1 MPESNF
7 ERIPSKPPVIL
18 PLPPGTKRLQWSVL
32 IPVYNGLAYLEQT
45 LNSVLCQDFGPDR
58 MQIEVI
64 DDVSN
69 EGDVAAIVERVGKGR
84 VAYYRQ
90 PVNVGNVRNFE
101 TCINRAVGE
110 YIHILHGDDYVEQ
123 GFYKAITQLFI
134 DFPEAG
140 AACTDWRVVD
150 DAGNAVW
157 ANEPVGDER
166 GILKNWHQR
175 IAIRQYLEP
184 PAKVVKRSTYE
195 DLGSFYLVNCSEDWL
210 MWNRIAAK
218 YPVAYHPEVLA
229 KYRNHDQNTT
239 AVSFKNRKNF
249 LDIEKTMLYNIAHLP
264 EDVRAESE
272 KASRKNFAFYFANLA
287 HRQWHSNYD
296 KEEAIIVAKDAL
308 KFQVNAYSL
317 KLYFKLLLKI
327 ATGYKGKSK

>member
-1 MPESNF
+1 MPETVF
-7 ERIPSKPPVIL
+7 ERIPSSPPVIP
-18 PLPPGTKRLQWSVL
+18 PLPAGTKRLQWSVM

-45 LNSVLCQDFGPDR
+45 LNSVLVQDMGADI
-58 MQIEVI
+58 MQIEVV

-110 YIHILHGDDYVEQ
+110 FVHILHGDDYVEP
-123 GFYKAITQLFI
+123 GFYKAITQLFT
-134 DFPEAG
+134 DYPEAG
-140 AACTDWRVVD
+140 AACTDWRAVD
-150 DAGNAVW
+150 DNGVPVWTNA
-157 ANEPVGDER
+157 PVGDER
-166 GILKNWHQR
+166 GLLKNWHQR
-175 IAIRQYLEP
+175 IAIRQWLEP
-184 PAKVVKRSTYE
+184 PAMVVKRSVYE
-195 DLGSFYLVNCSEDWL
+195 DLGSFYMVNCSEDWL

-249 LDIEKTMLYNIAHLP
+249 LDIYKTMLYNIAQLP
-264 EDVRAESE
+264 EHLRAESE
-272 KASRKNFAFYFANLA
+272 KASRKNFSFYFANLA
-287 HRQWHSNYD
+287 HRQYHANHD

-308 KFQVNAYSL
+308 KFQVNAYSVKSYL
-317 KLYFKLLLKI
+317 KLLFKI
-327 ATGYKGKSK
+327 ATRYK

>member
-7 ERIPSKPPVIL
+7 ERIPSTPPVIL
-18 PLPPGTKRLQWSVL
+18 PLPPGTKRVQWSVM
-32 IPVYNGLAYLEQT
+32 IPVYNSIHYLEQT
-45 LNSVLCQDFGPDR
+45 LKSVLDQDFGEDR
-58 MQIEVI
+58 MQIEVV
-64 DDVSN
+64 DDISN
-69 EGDVAAIVERVGKGR
+69 DGDVAALVERVGKGR
-84 VAYYRQ
+84 VKYFLQ

-110 YIHILHGDDYVEQ
+110 YIHILHGDDYVEP

-150 DAGNAVW
+150 DMGIPVWTNA
-157 ANEPVGDER
+157 PVGEER
-166 GILKNWHQR
+166 GILKNWQQR
-175 IAIRQYLEP
+175 IAIRQWLEP

-195 DLGSFYLVNCSEDWL
+195 ELGSFYMVHCCEDWL

-229 KYRNHDQNTT
+229 KYRNHDENVT
-239 AVSFKNRKNF
+239 AKSFKNRKNF
-249 LDIEKTMLYNIAHLP
+249 LDIYKTMLYNIAHLP
-264 EDVRAESE
+264 EHLRAVSE
-272 KASRKNFAFYFANLA
+272 KESRKNYAFYFANLA
-287 HRQWHSNYD
+287 HRQWHANHD

-308 KFQVNAYSL
+308 KFQVNSYSL
-317 KLYFKLLLKI
+317 KLYIKLLLKI